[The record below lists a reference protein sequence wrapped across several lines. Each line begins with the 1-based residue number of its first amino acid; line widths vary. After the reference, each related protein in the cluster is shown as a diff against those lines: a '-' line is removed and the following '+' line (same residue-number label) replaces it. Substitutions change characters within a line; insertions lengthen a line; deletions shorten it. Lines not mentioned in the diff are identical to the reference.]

1 MRKACSMVMMIA
13 LLVVSSIPML
23 PAAAAHAAETYCPL
37 CHMQTMDM
45 TQMQRTQHARQV
57 MTPAMRHARIE
68 YCGHHDIDGL
78 PHLLAPHVVSL
89 SSLESYL
96 VIADAL
102 DASVSTLKPRLLPFP
117 VPPPKTS

>member
-1 MRKACSMVMMIA
+1 MGKACSVLMMIA
-13 LLVVSSIPML
+13 LLAVSSIPML

-45 TQMQRTQHARQV
+45 THMQRTQHARQA

-78 PHLLAPHVVSL
+78 PYLLAPHVVSMTGL
-89 SSLESYL
+89 DTSL
-96 VIADAL
+96 VIADAS
-102 DASVSTLKPRLLPFP
+102 DTSVSLLKPRLLSFP